1 MATQEDRA
9 TESALEDLLGQSSEV
24 STDSDADFHVQA
36 QEASDSSSENDA
48 AQPSQDTTPSQV
60 QERISSGAPGTSSG
74 ITRNR
79 RPETS
84 VLTHLTHLNT
94 PGLTQQQ
101 KNHIRRLRDA
111 ERRRRHEARE
121 TQIQSRRQQRATQAE
136 IPRRMRDWSA
146 TLSFVGRDIPPNRP
160 RQFSEFILRQQ
171 RGINVAERGGT
182 VGNKHAQA
190 AFTAEGT
197 SSRSCR
203 SWVIRELGWDQDPP
217 AERFRLVLKEIDGSG
232 GLYESFEAFCG
243 YLQKDRGLYADW
255 QLERTES
262 VTDDMLQIGRSLFS
276 SGFVV
281 VIFSLFGVLVFG
293 GSNELSTLDLFWG

>member
-36 QEASDSSSENDA
+36 QEASESSSENDA

-101 KNHIRRLRDA
+101 KNHF
-111 ERRRRHEARE
+111 
-121 TQIQSRRQQRATQAE
+121 S
-136 IPRRMRDWSA
+136 PRR
-146 TLSFVGRDIPPNRP
+146 P
-160 RQFSEFILRQQ
+160 
-171 RGINVAERGGT
+171 
-182 VGNKHAQA
+182 
-190 AFTAEGT
+190 
-197 SSRSCR
+197 
-203 SWVIRELGWDQDPP
+203 
-217 AERFRLVLKEIDGSG
+217 SG
-232 GLYESFEAFCG
+232 GASQNGPRNTGPQLAQLYLYCPKCLPPWRA
-243 YLQKDRGLYADW
+243 GLA
-255 QLERTES
+255 
-262 VTDDMLQIGRSLFS
+262 
-276 SGFVV
+276 
-281 VIFSLFGVLVFG
+281 
-293 GSNELSTLDLFWG
+293 